1 MSMVV
6 QFLKLYYLL
15 QTKKDMNDINEG
27 MKEKSFYRIEMSH
40 THRKSICDG
49 VDQTILRYKN

>member
-1 MSMVV
+1 
-6 QFLKLYYLL
+6 
-15 QTKKDMNDINEG
+15 MNDINEG